1 MRFEDSLEHA
11 VAMSQ
16 TASSSRY
23 EGPMSHTFLFADLCG
38 FCEYTLQHGDEQA
51 AELALAFYRR
61 TRDLAAEEGCDV
73 VKSIG
78 DAVMM
83 HAGRCHNALRV
94 AWRILALSELEGYP
108 PIRVGVDIGPA
119 VERAGDW
126 YGSTVNTAARV
137 TDAAPPGEL
146 IMTERARAAIAGSAG
161 IAVVGRGVW
170 RLKGLP
176 AVRLHAAAM
185 A

>member
-1 MRFEDSLEHA
+1 MESI
-11 VAMSQ
+11 
-16 TASSSRY
+16 
-23 EGPMSHTFLFADLCG
+23 AD
-38 FCEYTLQHGDEQA
+38 
-51 AELALAFYRR
+51 AL
-61 TRDLAAEEGCDV
+61 
-73 VKSIG
+73 
-78 DAVMM
+78 MM
-83 HAGRCHNALRV
+83 HAGHSHDALRDTETDPC
-94 AWRILALSELEGYP
+94 AQRARGLSAD
-108 PIRVGVDIGPA
+108 RRGVDIGPA

-126 YGSTVNTAARV
+126 YASTINTAARV